1 MTITAIITISIIVN
15 HHLLLLLLLLLL
27 LFTSRGNLL
36 QRKSLEL
43 LRPQVQFRT
52 LQQSHTSHPK
62 HNTPAALFRGVVSFK
77 CNTKL
82 VVLCKAMRGVQAAYT
97 VVGGMDK
104 VGEPNT

>member
-15 HHLLLLLLLLLL
+15 HHLLLLLLFLLL

-52 LQQSHTSHPK
+52 LQ
-62 HNTPAALFRGVVSFK
+62 
-77 CNTKL
+77 
-82 VVLCKAMRGVQAAYT
+82 
-97 VVGGMDK
+97 
-104 VGEPNT
+104 